1 MVFSGFCVIAG
12 MWEEA
17 LLSTVPPPIPRP
29 QMKPMAWVGSDGVCL
44 TCQII
49 DININDQRRCLLKA
63 FSETLDIVDVTSHTQ
78 EQPF

>member
-1 MVFSGFCVIAG
+1 MVFCGFCVIAG

-17 LLSTVPPPIPRP
+17 RLSTVPPIPRP

-44 TCQII
+44 TCQIS
-49 DININDQRRCLLKA
+49 DININDQRRGLLKA
-63 FSETLDIVDVTSHTQ
+63 FSETLDIVDVISHIQ